1 MFHHVITSCF
11 LIATFLHTG
20 RSAVIE
26 TKETVWAAVGDQ
38 ASLSCRLTE
47 DKDVLQITWQ
57 KVLPDGEKN
66 LATYTKKF
74 GSRVRPDLEE
84 KMDFQYESL
93 QSCSMV
99 IRKVMEEDEGCYR
112 CLFNTYPNGALIGK
126 TCLKLCELHGPFIN
140 VSRSNSPPGS
150 VVTCS
155 ATGRPVPMVT
165 LTVLHQ
171 NLSFSHYNTSR
182 VTNTNGTITST
193 TTVLLSALNTTQ
205 VECSV
210 LVQPAA
216 LRELLV
222 TVPGLTETFD
232 DGLDVEPSSSYIII
246 GLFMVAGLVLALC
259 IAALIFVLLRKQ
271 AEKRKH
277 KDTSDINSQKKE
289 DPLDMLIDYTFNSCK
304 DKEEKEDA
312 TVETR
317 EDIRKHKDTS
327 DINSQEHKDETKINS
342 VMMNEAAL
350 DMLNGTLMDGEEKKN
365 STEERMEDNRVIEEP
380 VVLEERLF
388 SLYNRPGLTKRH
400 NRDQESSV
408 KPAETSDSE
417 QVNQGK
423 KIN

>member
-1 MFHHVITSCF
+1 YNTIIRCF
-11 LIATFLHTG
+11 LNILLVSLSPQGRASIIPRLNTKARFL
-20 RSAVIE
+20 
-26 TKETVWAAVGDQ
+26 GDQ

-126 TCLKLCELHGPFIN
+126 TCLKLCGE
-140 VSRSNSPPGS
+140 SNSPPGS

-210 LVQPAA
+210 LFLHLQFESFTSTCPC
-216 LRELLV
+216 
-222 TVPGLTETFD
+222 F
-232 DGLDVEPSSSYIII
+232 SK

-271 AEKRKH
+271 AEKRYCCH
-277 KDTSDINSQKKE
+277 
-289 DPLDMLIDYTFNSCK
+289 
-304 DKEEKEDA
+304 
-312 TVETR
+312 
-317 EDIRKHKDTS
+317 
-327 DINSQEHKDETKINS
+327 S
-342 VMMNEAAL
+342 VWM
-350 DMLNGTLMDGEEKKN
+350 
-365 STEERMEDNRVIEEP
+365 VISP
-380 VVLEERLF
+380 
-388 SLYNRPGLTKRH
+388 
-400 NRDQESSV
+400 Q
-408 KPAETSDSE
+408 
-417 QVNQGK
+417 
-423 KIN
+423 

>member
-1 MFHHVITSCF
+1 LNRRSIRVLFCF
-11 LIATFLHTG
+11 VSSFLSG

-126 TCLKLCELHGPFIN
+126 TSEHLQMVNFSLN
-140 VSRSNSPPGS
+140 GS

-232 DGLDVEPSSSYIII
+232 DG
-246 GLFMVAGLVLALC
+246 
-259 IAALIFVLLRKQ
+259 
-271 AEKRKH
+271 
-277 KDTSDINSQKKE
+277 
-289 DPLDMLIDYTFNSCK
+289 
-304 DKEEKEDA
+304 EE
-312 TVETR
+312 
-317 EDIRKHKDTS
+317 
-327 DINSQEHKDETKINS
+327 
-342 VMMNEAAL
+342 
-350 DMLNGTLMDGEEKKN
+350 
-365 STEERMEDNRVIEEP
+365 
-380 VVLEERLF
+380 LF
-388 SLYNRPGLTKRH
+388 SKLTFI
-400 NRDQESSV
+400 D
-408 KPAETSDSE
+408 
-417 QVNQGK
+417 G
-423 KIN
+423 

>member
-1 MFHHVITSCF
+1 MTSRALLRLSSCESLNFPSTMQNAAVISCVF
-11 LIATFLHTG
+11 ISSLLHTG
-20 RSAVIE
+20 QFALIE

-57 KVLPDGEKN
+57 KVLPNGEKN

-74 GSRVRPDLEE
+74 GSRVSAGVEE

-126 TCLKLCELHGPFIN
+126 TCLKLNELHGPFITI
-140 VSRSNSPPGS
+140 SRSNSPPGS

-193 TTVLLSALNTTQ
+193 TTALLSALSSTQ

-210 LVQPAA
+210 FVQTAA

-222 TVPGLTETFD
+222 TVPGLKDSSDGFD
-232 DGLDVEPSSSYIII
+232 EDFE
-246 GLFMVAGLVLALC
+246 
-259 IAALIFVLLRKQ
+259 
-271 AEKRKH
+271 
-277 KDTSDINSQKKE
+277 SD
-289 DPLDMLIDYTFNSCK
+289 D
-304 DKEEKEDA
+304 
-312 TVETR
+312 
-317 EDIRKHKDTS
+317 
-327 DINSQEHKDETKINS
+327 KDERWLVTVAMGLLVFLCGAFGVLS
-342 VMMNEAAL
+342 
-350 DMLNGTLMDGEEKKN
+350 MLWFKKKHQN
-365 STEERMEDNRVIEEP
+365 RSEERQMPEKNNDNNTCVLINRQTSKQQSPTSPTSPTTPDIESCSPEGM
-380 VVLEERLF
+380 RLHQK
-388 SLYNRPGLTKRH
+388 LT
-400 NRDQESSV
+400 
-408 KPAETSDSE
+408 A
-417 QVNQGK
+417 K
-423 KIN
+423 KSK